1 MEQKEIQAHTV
12 ILEVTDETTG
22 ETFRRELPI
31 DFYENANFLRLRG
44 EDINGH
50 PSELV
55 FLSSTGTRRL
65 KDLMGQGP
73 TKTLAAPIF
82 RYNRTIFKNFI
93 S

>member
-12 ILEVTDETTG
+12 ILEVTDETTV

-31 DFYENANFLRLRG
+31 DFYESANFLRLRG

-73 TKTLAAPIF
+73 DEDPCGTHL
-82 RYNRTIFKNFI
+82 
-93 S
+93 SL

>member
-44 EDINGH
+44 EGYQW
-50 PSELV
+50 PSKRTGLS
-55 FLSSTGTRRL
+55 FLYRNSSFERPDG
-65 KDLMGQGP
+65 
-73 TKTLAAPIF
+73 A
-82 RYNRTIFKNFI
+82 RT
-93 S
+93 